1 MAYAQVYFIVG
12 TKNPNW
18 KKNAEFAN
26 RIHKLLE
33 QRMPG
38 ISRGVY
44 AKSHNGNA
52 EYNQSLS
59 PNSILMEIGGPYN
72 TLEEMYRTA
81 DLLAELIA
89 DVYRQAEKVNATAS
103 AG

>member
-1 MAYAQVYFIVG
+1 
-12 TKNPNW
+12 
-18 KKNAEFAN
+18 
-26 RIHKLLE
+26 
-33 QRMPG
+33 
-38 ISRGVY
+38 
-44 AKSHNGNA
+44 
-52 EYNQSLS
+52 
-59 PNSILMEIGGPYN
+59 MEIGGPYN